1 VLSERA
7 SPQTLLSSSLRP
19 MPETQTRADVENDY
33 NRLYGIEMEMP
44 DFEQQVD
51 KLRESSWPS

>member
-1 VLSERA
+1 
-7 SPQTLLSSSLRP
+7 